1 MAVCNFGSMP
11 LHKYL
16 SCHGGI
22 KAYLRVTSVVSVF
35 ESSGQIKV
43 LFSGSV
49 EHRVDFLLD

>member
-43 LFSGSV
+43 LISGSV